1 MHDYSL
7 IYQPQVIRS
16 TFIDLNPDKFNQ
28 GLCYY
33 PFMVNIGR
41 CIRNYDTF
49 HDPSGRIC
57 VPYKSENVNII
68 LTNIITKTN

>member
-7 IYQPQVIRS
+7 IYQPQVTRS
-16 TFIDLNPDKFNQ
+16 TLIDLNPDKFNQ

-33 PFMVNIGR
+33 PFMVNLGR
-41 CIRNYDTF
+41 CNRSYNTF
-49 HDPSGRIC
+49 DDASGRIC

-68 LTNIITKTN
+68 F